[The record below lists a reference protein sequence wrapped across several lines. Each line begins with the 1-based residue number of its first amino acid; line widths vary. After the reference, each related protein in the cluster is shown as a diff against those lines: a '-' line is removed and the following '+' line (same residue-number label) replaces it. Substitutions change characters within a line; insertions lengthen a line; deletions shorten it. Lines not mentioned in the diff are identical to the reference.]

1 MFYIN
6 ITINKLFIFKT
17 LKLWE
22 TLKQPIQ
29 RTCITIL
36 TRVIINY

>member
-17 LKLWE
+17 LKIMGDIKTTYPE
-22 TLKQPIQ
+22 NMYYYTDKS
-29 RTCITIL
+29 
-36 TRVIINY
+36 NH